1 MLLREHSR
9 YRWVVKLV
17 TDETLIGPSPRVY
30 GVAIRDKRV
39 LLVRASNPHDGDEL
53 WWLPGG
59 GVDWGESTET
69 ALEREFAEETSLHVD
84 QRLLCSVYDDT
95 RRRTNGEQVHT
106 LRVIYLVT
114 VHPGEIQHEA
124 DGSTDLAEWVALDSL
139 HHRRLAPYAEYAISY
154 ATELMD
160 PAAPH
165 DEARSRTL
173 AQLRAYAG
181 F

>member
-1 MLLREHSR
+1 M
-9 YRWVVKLV
+9 

-30 GVAIRDKRV
+30 GVAIHDKKV
-39 LLVRASNPHDGDEL
+39 LLVRASNPHDGEEL

-59 GVDWGESTET
+59 GVDWGESTES
-69 ALEREFAEETSLHVD
+69 ALEREFAEETSLDVD
-84 QRLLCSVYDDT
+84 QRLLCSIYDDT
-95 RRRTNGEQVHT
+95 RHRNNGEHVHT

-124 DGSTDLAEWVALDSL
+124 DGSTDLAEWVDLDTL
-139 HHRRLAPYAEYAISY
+139 HLRRLAPYAENAISY
-154 ATELMD
+154 ATDLID
-160 PAAPH
+160 SAAPD

>member
-1 MLLREHSR
+1 M
-9 YRWVVKLV
+9 
-17 TDETLIGPSPRVY
+17 
-30 GVAIRDKRV
+30 RDKQV
-39 LLVRASNPHDGDEL
+39 LLVRASNPHDGGEL

-69 ALEREFAEETSLHVD
+69 ALEREFAEETSLQVD
-84 QRLLCSVYDDT
+84 QRLLLSVYDDT
-95 RRRTNGEQVHT
+95 RVRDNGQQVHT

-114 VHPGEIQHEA
+114 VHQGEIRHEA
-124 DGSTDLAEWVALDSL
+124 DGSTDLAEWVALDHL
-139 HHRRLAPYAEYAISY
+139 DGRRLAPYARYAISL
-154 ATELMD
+154 ASELLD

>member
-1 MLLREHSR
+1 MTNDL
-9 YRWVVKLV
+9 
-17 TDETLIGPSPRVY
+17 LIGPSPRVY
-30 GVAIRDKRV
+30 GVAIRDRKV
-39 LLVRASNPHDGDEL
+39 LLVRASNPHDGGEL

-69 ALEREFAEETSLHVD
+69 ALEREFAEETSLHID

-95 RRRTNGEQVHT
+95 RVRDNGEQVHT
-106 LRVIYLVT
+106 LRVIYVVT
-114 VHPGEIQHEA
+114 VHPGEIRHEA
-124 DGSTDLAEWVALDSL
+124 DGSTDWAEWVDLEDL
-139 HHRRLAPYAEYAISY
+139 GGRRLAPYAQYAISY
-154 ATELMD
+154 VAELIN
-160 PAAPH
+160 PAATH